1 MKRYILLFSFI
12 SYMSMAQTTT
22 QDVVQSV
29 VPTVNVVGEASI
41 EATPTLVNISVS
53 IEGEGKDAKLLRQE
67 NGEKLA
73 RVIQAINKEEVPMKN
88 FQTDYV
94 SLYKNYDYNTK
105 TYQYRISQ
113 TVKIKL
119 DNLAKYETLMDA
131 LFEAGVNQ
139 INSVTFGIEDSAR
152 AKLQQ
157 EARIAAIDDAR
168 KKALLYATSLDQNIG
183 KALTIRE
190 TSLRDTP
197 ASVMIRGA
205 APSNTTL
212 ALGSISVNSQIIVTF
227 ELTK

>member
-1 MKRYILLFSFI
+1 MKRYILLFSFV
-12 SYMSMAQTTT
+12 SYMSMAQMAA
-22 QDVVQSV
+22 QEVVQSV
-29 VPTVNVVGEASI
+29 VPTVNVVGETSI

-73 RVIQAINKEEVPMKN
+73 KVIQAINKEEVPMKN

-131 LFEAGVNQ
+131 LFEAGINQ

>member
-1 MKRYILLFSFI
+1 
-12 SYMSMAQTTT
+12 MAQTTT
-22 QDVVQSV
+22 QEVVQSV

-41 EATPTLVNISVS
+41 ETTPTLVNISVS

-113 TVKIKL
+113 SVKIKL
-119 DNLAKYETLMDA
+119 DNLAKYDTLMDA

>member
-1 MKRYILLFSFI
+1 MKRYILLFSFV
-12 SYMSMAQTTT
+12 SYMSIAQMAAQE
-22 QDVVQSV
+22 VVQSV
-29 VPTVNVVGEASI
+29 IPTVNVVGEASI
-41 EATPTLVNISVS
+41 EATPTLINISVS

-139 INSVTFGIEDSAR
+139 INSVTFGIEDSTR

>member
-1 MKRYILLFSFI
+1 M
-12 SYMSMAQTTT
+12 
-22 QDVVQSV
+22 
-29 VPTVNVVGEASI
+29 
-41 EATPTLVNISVS
+41 
-53 IEGEGKDAKLLRQE
+53 
-67 NGEKLA
+67 
-73 RVIQAINKEEVPMKN
+73 
-88 FQTDYV
+88 
-94 SLYKNYDYNTK
+94 
-105 TYQYRISQ
+105 
-113 TVKIKL
+113 
-119 DNLAKYETLMDA
+119 AKYETLMDA

-197 ASVMIRGA
+197 ASVMVIGA

-212 ALGSISVNSQIIVTF
+212 ALVSISVNSQIIGTF

>member
-73 RVIQAINKEEVPMKN
+73 KVIQVINKEEVPMKN

-157 EARIAAIDDAR
+157 EARIAAIDNAR

-197 ASVMIRGA
+197 ANVMIRGA

>member
-1 MKRYILLFSFI
+1 MG
-12 SYMSMAQTTT
+12 MAQMAA
-22 QDVVQSV
+22 QEVVQSV

-139 INSVTFGIEDSAR
+139 INSVTFGIEDSVR

-157 EARIAAIDDAR
+157 EARIAAIDNAR

>member
-73 RVIQAINKEEVPMKN
+73 KVIQAINKEEVPMKN

-139 INSVTFGIEDSAR
+139 INSVTFGIEDSTR

-205 APSNTTL
+205 ASSNTTL